1 MRASCLQENLSRGL
15 GIVGRAVAT
24 RSTLP
29 VTSHIL
35 VATDGGRLRL
45 AATNLEIAIT
55 VWVGAKVEAEGA
67 VAVPAQVL
75 TQFVNS
81 LPPDRI
87 DLSISGRVLQVKCAR
102 FEARIN
108 GLDPDDFPPIP
119 TVAEAPTTAMDPE
132 VLRGVIEQVAFAA
145 ATDDTRPVLTGV
157 YTRLAGDQGLFAAA
171 DGFRLSVRQAPLL
184 SPVPEGDEVE
194 VIVPARA
201 LHELQRIIPDGDQP
215 VQVAIQPNRAQLL
228 FRIESDSPGVGT
240 IELVSQLIQGT
251 FPNFQQLIPKT
262 YACRVVVNTQEF
274 LKATRVAEIFARHNS
289 DIVRL
294 NIFPGEELAPG
305 RLRVSARS
313 EDTGENVGEIDATVD
328 GDEAKIAFN
337 VRYLK
342 QALEVV
348 DTPQVALEMTSPSSP
363 GVIRPVNQDGFVHL
377 IMPMFVNW
385 D

>member
-1 MRASCLQENLSRGL
+1 VKASCLQENLSRGL

-29 VTSHIL
+29 VTSHVL

-55 VWVGAKVEAEGA
+55 VWVGAKVDSEGA

-87 DLSISGRVLQVKCAR
+87 DLSVSGRVLQVKCAR

-108 GLDPDDFPPIP
+108 GLDPEDFPPIP
-119 TVAEAPTTAMDPE
+119 TVAETPTTAMDPE
-132 VLRGVIEQVAFAA
+132 TLRGVIEQVAFAA

-184 SPVPEGDEVE
+184 SPVAEGQEVE

-201 LHELQRIIPDGDQP
+201 LLELERIIPDGEQP
-215 VQVAIQPNRAQLL
+215 VQIAIQPNRAQLL

-240 IELVSQLIQGT
+240 IELVSQLIQGN

-262 YACRVVVNTQEF
+262 YTCRVVVNTQEF
-274 LKATRVAEIFARHNS
+274 LKATRVAEIFARHNN

-294 NIFPGEELAPG
+294 NIFPGEELTPG
-305 RLRVSARS
+305 RLRVSARA
-313 EDTGENVGEIDATVD
+313 EDTGENVGEIDAVVD
-328 GDEAKIAFN
+328 GEEAKIAFN

-348 DTPQVALEMTSPSSP
+348 DTPQVALEMTSPSAP
-363 GVIRPVNQDGFVHL
+363 GVVRPVDQDSFIHL
-377 IMPMFVNW
+377 IMPMFVTW
-385 D
+385 

>member
-1 MRASCLQENLSRGL
+1 MKASCLQENLSRGL

-29 VTSHIL
+29 VTSHVL

-55 VWVGAKVEAEGA
+55 VWVGAKVDSEGA

-87 DLSISGRVLQVKCAR
+87 DLSVSGRVLQVKCAR

-108 GLDPDDFPPIP
+108 GLDPEDFPPIP
-119 TVAEAPTTAMDPE
+119 TVAETPTTAMDPE
-132 VLRGVIEQVAFAA
+132 TLRGVIEQVAFAA

-184 SPVPEGDEVE
+184 SPVAEGQEVE

-201 LHELQRIIPDGDQP
+201 LLELERIIPDGEQP
-215 VQVAIQPNRAQLL
+215 VQIAIQPNRAQLL

-240 IELVSQLIQGT
+240 IELVSQLIQGN

-262 YACRVVVNTQEF
+262 YTCRVVVNTQEF
-274 LKATRVAEIFARHNS
+274 LKATRVAEIFARHNN

-294 NIFPGEELAPG
+294 NIFPGEELTPG
-305 RLRVSARS
+305 RLRVSARA
-313 EDTGENVGEIDATVD
+313 EDTGENVGEIDAVVD
-328 GDEAKIAFN
+328 GEEAKIAFN

-348 DTPQVALEMTSPSSP
+348 DTPQVALEMTSPSAP
-363 GVIRPVNQDGFVHL
+363 GVVRPVDQDSFIHL
-377 IMPMFVNW
+377 IMPMFVTW
-385 D
+385 

>member
-29 VTSHIL
+29 VTSHVL

-75 TQFVNS
+75 TQFVSS

-87 DLSISGRVLQVKCAR
+87 DLSVSGRVLQLKCAR

-108 GLDPDDFPPIP
+108 GLDPEDFPPIP
-119 TVAEAPTTAMDPE
+119 TVAESPTTAMDPE
-132 VLRGVIEQVAFAA
+132 TLRGVIEQVAFAA

-184 SPVPEGDEVE
+184 LPVPEGEEVE

-201 LHELQRIIPDGDQP
+201 LHELQRVIPDGDQP
-215 VQVAIQPNRAQLL
+215 VQIAIQPNRAQLL

-274 LKATRVAEIFARHNS
+274 LKATRVAEIFARHNN

-294 NIFPGEELAPG
+294 NIFPSEELAPG

-313 EDTGENVGEIDATVD
+313 EETGENVGEIDATVD
-328 GDEAKIAFN
+328 GEEAKIAFN

-342 QALEVV
+342 QVLEVV

-363 GVIRPVNQDGFVHL
+363 GVIRPVNQDTFVHL
-377 IMPMFVNW
+377 IMPMFVTW
-385 D
+385 

>member
-1 MRASCLQENLSRGL
+1 
-15 GIVGRAVAT
+15 
-24 RSTLP
+24 
-29 VTSHIL
+29 
-35 VATDGGRLRL
+35 
-45 AATNLEIAIT
+45 
-55 VWVGAKVEAEGA
+55 
-67 VAVPAQVL
+67 
-75 TQFVNS
+75 
-81 LPPDRI
+81 
-87 DLSISGRVLQVKCAR
+87 
-102 FEARIN
+102 
-108 GLDPDDFPPIP
+108 
-119 TVAEAPTTAMDPE
+119 
-132 VLRGVIEQVAFAA
+132 
-145 ATDDTRPVLTGV
+145 
-157 YTRLAGDQGLFAAA
+157 
-171 DGFRLSVRQAPLL
+171 VRQAPLL

-274 LKATRVAEIFARHNS
+274 LKATRVAEIFARHNN